1 MFNPRPPAPEMERMQ
16 RQSQEYKR
24 LVEQRFRETQKPGTI
39 GGMDGGG
46 IIGMH
51 EGVGFG
57 KQGFH
62 YWDGKALVKLH
73 LFDGHEL
80 EIMERLSISED
91 RTKLSCVIEL
101 STAGRT
107 VRHTEDFTV

>member
-57 KQGFH
+57 EQGFH
-62 YWDGKALVKLH
+62 Y
-73 LFDGHEL
+73 
-80 EIMERLSISED
+80 
-91 RTKLSCVIEL
+91 
-101 STAGRT
+101 
-107 VRHTEDFTV
+107 